1 MGYPIGYPCVLMLLS
16 SIMWSMEFVGHV
28 LKMMGLKWSEFCSTY
43 FGLFATISAQWA
55 ALKLYVWASYKSK
68 KNAGTGKKQVLML
81 ALLIAMK
88 MADTMPYM
96 DLLTEKPLTA
106 QLKKRRGKNGLL
118 MTAKLTESEL
128 EFVREA
134 VASLSGSLVQEGDSK
149 MVIVDTGCTVTASG
163 DKTDFEPCSLMK
175 LKDSWALEGIGGALK
190 ATHKGIIRYEVVTDD
205 GNIEVLRM
213 EGYYMP
219 DLKCRIFSPQA
230 YALYRKEHLG
240 DHDWT
245 YALNWSGSE
254 FKFQDGNVVSIK
266 NDDRLK
272 LPIFRCF
279 ANATRTAE
287 SLALTCV
294 TDEQNQNLT
303 SLQKKLLQWHFK
315 LGHVGFQ
322 NLQWIGRQGW
332 LGPIG
337 EKMGSTTVDA
347 PKCAACQFGKQER
360 TPKAGTTVKRDRE
373 GILKAD
379 KLEPGDLVFSD
390 QFVSSLPGKVFG
402 KRGASISSNSYSGGT
417 LFCDAASKKIFVNCQ
432 VSLGAYETIESKL
445 MFERDAQ
452 TSGVT
457 VKAYCTDNNGVYTSK
472 EFMKELDASGK
483 GIKHSGVGGHH
494 HNGVAENGIKNVV
507 RIARTLMIHAAL

>member
-1 MGYPIGYPCVLMLLS
+1 
-16 SIMWSMEFVGHV
+16 
-28 LKMMGLKWSEFCSTY
+28 
-43 FGLFATISAQWA
+43 
-55 ALKLYVWASYKSK
+55 
-68 KNAGTGKKQVLML
+68 
-81 ALLIAMK
+81 MK
-88 MADTMPYM
+88 MADTMSYM

-118 MTAKLTESEL
+118 ITAKLTESEL

-175 LKDSWALEGIGGALK
+175 LKDSWALEGIGGGLK

-219 DLKCRIFSPQA
+219 DLKCRLFSPQA

-245 YALNWSGSE
+245 YALNWAGSE

-294 TDEQNQNLT
+294 TDERNQNLT

-360 TPKAGTTVKRDRE
+360 TPKAGTIVKRDRD

-390 QFVSSLPGKVFG
+390 HFVSSLPGKG
-402 KRGASISSNSYSGGT
+402 
-417 LFCDAASKKIFVNCQ
+417 LW
-432 VSLGAYETIESKL
+432 
-445 MFERDAQ
+445 
-452 TSGVT
+452 
-457 VKAYCTDNNGVYTSK
+457 
-472 EFMKELDASGK
+472 
-483 GIKHSGVGGHH
+483 
-494 HNGVAENGIKNVV
+494 
-507 RIARTLMIHAAL
+507 

>member
-1 MGYPIGYPCVLMLLS
+1 MLSGKDTEQMVDEPQTEDGDEWFDAQEEHWFDCKEWSVPEQKSTTSPYEEAKETEEKKPKTKCVGYPIGYPCVLMLLS
-16 SIMWSMEFVGHV
+16 SIMWSMQSVGLV
-28 LKMMGLKWSEFCSTY
+28 LKMMGLKWSEFRSTY

-219 DLKCRIFSPQA
+219 DLKCRLFSPQA

-245 YALNWSGSE
+245 YALNWAGSE

-294 TDEQNQNLT
+294 TDERNQNLT

-347 PKCAACQFGKQER
+347 PKCAACQFGKQE
-360 TPKAGTTVKRDRE
+360 
-373 GILKAD
+373 
-379 KLEPGDLVFSD
+379 
-390 QFVSSLPGKVFG
+390 
-402 KRGASISSNSYSGGT
+402 
-417 LFCDAASKKIFVNCQ
+417 
-432 VSLGAYETIESKL
+432 
-445 MFERDAQ
+445 
-452 TSGVT
+452 
-457 VKAYCTDNNGVYTSK
+457 
-472 EFMKELDASGK
+472 
-483 GIKHSGVGGHH
+483 
-494 HNGVAENGIKNVV
+494 
-507 RIARTLMIHAAL
+507 